1 MYLSGLDSAALG
13 PSLVEV
19 SPDTWGVPRSG
30 VSGCG
35 FSQAYVSTERYEKIK
50 V

>member
-13 PSLVEV
+13 PSRVEV

-35 FSQAYVSTERYEKIK
+35 FSQAHVSTERYAEIR